1 MLPWIAHPLLAS
13 TGYYVTNVK
22 YVKCL
27 CNINLW
33 TRSKY
38 GRICNL
44 LYIWQ
49 HVNRGSL
56 VWSTCMSMAGRM
68 AHCYEL
74 QDWHI
79 PDVWSGD
86 LLEFMAY
93 SHRTWAGQGLGPIF
107 TARKRSL
114 VQDNV
119 FTGVCLSRGHYVTNV
134 KYVKCLCNINLW
146 TRSKYGRICNLLYIW
161 QHVNR
166 GSLVWSTCMS
176 MAGRMA
182 HCYELQDW
190 HIPDV
195 WSGDLLEFMAYS
207 HRTWA
212 GQGLGPIFTARKR
225 SLVQDNVFTGVC
237 LSTGAG
243 ASLAGRCHP

>member
-13 TGYYVTNVK
+13 T
-22 YVKCL
+22 
-27 CNINLW
+27 
-33 TRSKY
+33 
-38 GRICNL
+38 
-44 LYIWQ
+44 
-49 HVNRGSL
+49 
-56 VWSTCMSMAGRM
+56 
-68 AHCYEL
+68 
-74 QDWHI
+74 
-79 PDVWSGD
+79 
-86 LLEFMAY
+86 
-93 SHRTWAGQGLGPIF
+93 
-107 TARKRSL
+107 
-114 VQDNV
+114 
-119 FTGVCLSRGHYVTNV
+119 GHYVTNV

-237 LSTGAG
+237 LSMGRGVCLWVQGMVSCSCFFLLHTT
-243 ASLAGRCHP
+243 ASETFYVNCIQENCTCTFSCKL